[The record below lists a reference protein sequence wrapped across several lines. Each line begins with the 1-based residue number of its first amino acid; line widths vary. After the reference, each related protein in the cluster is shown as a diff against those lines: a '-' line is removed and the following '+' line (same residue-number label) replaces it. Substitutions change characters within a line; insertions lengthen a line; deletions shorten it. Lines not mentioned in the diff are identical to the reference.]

1 MKMKI
6 KLNRENFKILSDGT
20 DCFLDML
27 IYQFHI
33 ARKQAK
39 NINEIEV
46 DAEIFHIEEVA

>member
-6 KLNRENFKILSDGT
+6 KLNRSDFKILSDGT

-33 ARKQAK
+33 ARKKAK
-39 NINEIEV
+39 NINKIEV
-46 DAEIFHIEEVA
+46 DAEIFHMEEL